1 MSSLSYTYK
10 YNGRHKF
17 VIAVFVTL
25 ALAAQ
30 ILPYRTILSEPV
42 EKDHKQ
48 CFELSKQPKCESE
61 QATLAYEIY
70 STDPL
75 KAQPTK
81 FATCEEYYSTKK
93 MGHTQSLF
101 EGILSLIVMF
111 ADVIAAI
118 VFLCKG
124 VKWLFVK
131 VNTWL
136 NTEDSNE
143 VEDE

>member
-17 VIAVFVTL
+17 VIAVLVTL
-25 ALAAQ
+25 ALSAQ
-30 ILPYRTILSEPV
+30 ILPYRTIFSEPV

-61 QATLAYEIY
+61 QSTLAYEIY

-75 KAQPTK
+75 KARPTK
-81 FATCEEYYSTKK
+81 FATCEEYYTTKK
-93 MGHTQSLF
+93 TGHPQSLF
-101 EGILSLIVMF
+101 EGLLSLIIMF
-111 ADVIAAI
+111 ADVIAVI
-118 VFLCKG
+118 IFLCKG
-124 VKWLFVK
+124 AKWVFVK